1 MPGLFAWKRVG
12 SLQDRSVMDI
22 DIDELVRKTL
32 EWVKAQEP
40 NKTIIVSTPKQTM
53 VRIGVC
59 NYSCS
64 NCGAKIFAVM
74 EPRFCPACRGGTTK

>member
-1 MPGLFAWKRVG
+1 MLGLFAKKKVG
-12 SLQDRSVMDI
+12 SLRDRSAMDI
-22 DIDELVRKTL
+22 DIDELVKGVL
-32 EWVKAQEP
+32 EQVKDKPLEL
-40 NKTIIVSTPKQTM
+40 VVRGSPKQTM
-53 VRIGVC
+53 TRTGVC